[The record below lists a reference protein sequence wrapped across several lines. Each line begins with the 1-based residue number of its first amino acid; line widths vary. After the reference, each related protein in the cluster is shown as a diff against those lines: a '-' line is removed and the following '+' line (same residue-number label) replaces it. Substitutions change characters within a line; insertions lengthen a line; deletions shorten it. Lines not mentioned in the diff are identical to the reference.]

1 MIIPYQKVYAGRVCN
16 MCGLECQIKFEENGE
31 VNENSEIYNS
41 ILTDFAASGGYDSTP
56 ANGYGAL
63 DDGSNYSFS
72 LCEFC
77 LDHLFEKFKIAP
89 KITSYMYYN
98 GEEEFLPAETRVR
111 MSGFSKENKKAFLE
125 EQERRNKARNKI

>member
-1 MIIPYQKVYAGRVCN
+1 MIIPYEKVYADKTCN
-16 MCGLECQIKFEENGE
+16 MCGLESKIRSEQDGE
-31 VNENSEIYNS
+31 VNENSIIYNS
-41 ILTDFAASGGYDSTP
+41 ILNDFAANGGYDSTP

-63 DDGSNYSFS
+63 DDGSTYSFS

-77 LDHLFEKFKIAP
+77 LDHLFQKFKIAP
-89 KITSYMYYN
+89 KITSYMNYN

-111 MSGFSKENKKAFLE
+111 MSGFRKENKKAFLE